1 MNIKKESG
9 VTEEFNKMKQR
20 IITAIIALA
29 IVIPV
34 ALYGNWLFNIFAF
47 ALATIGLYELIRMK
61 NLIQH
66 RPVIIL
72 GFVLLWLMLLK
83 VDTPLFSSLSITKE
97 NTIVFLI
104 MVLLAYTVLSKN
116 TFTFED
122 VSFVVFST
130 MYIGLGFFYLM
141 ELRVMGLDYLFFI
154 FLIIWATDSG
164 AYFFGRAIGKH
175 KLWPAISPNKTVEG
189 ALGGVVS
196 AIIIAIIFQYF
207 QGFNY
212 HITYIMIIAIL
223 VSISG
228 QIGDLV
234 ASAIKRHFN
243 VKDSGKIM
251 PGHGGVLDRLDSM
264 IFVLPILA
272 IFQFIV

>member
-1 MNIKKESG
+1 
-9 VTEEFNKMKQR
+9 MKQR

-66 RPVIIL
+66 RPAIIL

-141 ELRVMGLDYLFFI
+141 ELRVMGLDYLFFV

-207 QGFNY
+207 QGFDY